1 MFTYMH
7 VFRWMVCQTII
18 TDFLWLLFVIFNIF
32 GHIFQHIW
40 HLYIENSTLKS
51 MNKPHLLFNNL

>member
-7 VFRWMVCQTII
+7 VFRWMVCQKIT
-18 TDFLWLLFVIFNIF
+18 TDFLCLRFVIFNMF

-40 HLYIENSTLKS
+40 HLYIENSTLNS